1 MFPYKDEKQRRMS
14 TLINAIQYSIEVS
27 SNQGRQKNKKRKV
40 IQIRKKGVKL
50 FLFTDDITSKK
61 SQDPQKAIKS
71 NKQVQ
76 EACKMKNKCAT
87 Y

>member
-76 EACKMKNKCAT
+76 EA
-87 Y
+87 

>member
-40 IQIRKKGVKL
+40 TQIRKKGVKL

-61 SQDPQKAIKS
+61 S
-71 NKQVQ
+71 
-76 EACKMKNKCAT
+76 
-87 Y
+87 